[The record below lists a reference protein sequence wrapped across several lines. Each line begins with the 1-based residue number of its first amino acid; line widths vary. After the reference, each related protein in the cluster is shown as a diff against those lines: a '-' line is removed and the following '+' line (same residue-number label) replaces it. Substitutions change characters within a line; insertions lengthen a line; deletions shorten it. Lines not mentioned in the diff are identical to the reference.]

1 MAETETKVAAPA
13 EAKPAERPSA
23 VEAWRPLESLR
34 REVDRLFED
43 LDRGFFR
50 FPSRALAEFEPFW
63 RRAGGPA
70 VDIVERDKDFLVA
83 AELPGMSEKDV
94 ELKLANDLLTIK
106 GEKKEEKEEK
116 REGYHLSERRVR
128 LVRAFLPRARRC
140 GYRQD
145 RGELQQGRAHGHPAE
160 EAQGDEGRACR
171 STSSPADC
179 PSRSPLDACRA
190 PGRIPADGGRQD
202 RGCSARRQERDASPE

>member
-63 RRAGGPA
+63 RRAGGTA

-106 GEKKEEKEEK
+106 GEEKEEK
-116 REGYHLSERRVR
+116 REGYHLSERRDGSFERSFRVPEGVDTDKIEANFNKGV
-128 LVRAFLPRARRC
+128 LTVILPKKPEAMKAARTI
-140 GYRQD
+140 D
-145 RGELQQGRAHGHPAE
+145 IK
-160 EAQGDEGRACR
+160 
-171 STSSPADC
+171 
-179 PSRSPLDACRA
+179 PS
-190 PGRIPADGGRQD
+190 
-202 RGCSARRQERDASPE
+202 